1 MSGAAGS
8 DVARRARGFVAAHG
22 DAQQRVRAELLF
34 DAAPRAALDAA
45 FAPIDTD
52 AAALRA
58 LEQLDAAGVHE
69 GPVAERA
76 AARLAAAQEADG
88 GWSCVPALEQG
99 AAAAL
104 VAGLL
109 AKTRFAR
116 TAVLRAAGRRVAA
129 SWAPERVEG
138 GAAAALAAYACFFA
152 NTDHEIADGALQW
165 CGRELERGFRNGSID
180 ALAAGR
186 VFALCD
192 AQALPG
198 ARLSAD
204 EVALSLAAAQADDGG
219 FAPAAGDV
227 AARVEATLAALAALR
242 RLTPRAFR
250 AASLR

>member
-34 DAAPRAALDAA
+34 DATPRAALDAA

-129 SWAPERVEG
+129 SWAPECVEG
-138 GAAAALAAYACFFA
+138 GAAAALAACFFA